1 MRFAP
6 REIFEQILEW
16 SVIATFDLVIE
27 IEGRGILLLKRTIE
41 PYKGQWALPGLRMYK
56 DESIDN
62 TIVRIAKQEV
72 GIDINPKDKVLV
84 GQFVGKFKTEHQRQ
98 DLSTGYYFLLPSS
111 TKFEI
116 NKDHFS
122 SSQLTYDIPTGIG
135 AMYKYYVNKILENK
149 A

>member
-16 SVIATFDLVIE
+16 SVIATFDLVFE
-27 IEGRGILLLKRTIE
+27 IEGKGILLLKRTIE

-116 NKDHFS
+116 NKNHFS